1 MVSTIFATMKAWK
14 ASPAV
19 RPKEVVIKEESISV
33 KPQWLIN
40 DFHLFASIEEV
51 MHSGIQTTFTTKDMA
66 ASKLKPQVMKQIA
79 VQYSTVLYSTVQYCT
94 VQYSRKEGSPLDKG
108 PLS

>member
-51 MHSGIQTTFTTKDMA
+51 MHSGIQMTFTTKDMA
-66 ASKLKPQVMKQIA
+66 ASKLKPQVMKQI
-79 VQYSTVLYSTVQYCT
+79 VDTFN
-94 VQYSRKEGSPLDKG
+94 SRKEGSPLDKG